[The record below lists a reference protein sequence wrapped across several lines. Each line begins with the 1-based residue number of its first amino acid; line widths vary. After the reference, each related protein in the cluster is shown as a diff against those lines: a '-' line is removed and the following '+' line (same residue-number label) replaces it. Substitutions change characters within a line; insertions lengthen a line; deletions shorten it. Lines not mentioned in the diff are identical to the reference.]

1 MTKAGSQY
9 NSITKVDS
17 NNPAVQ
23 KSPSNY
29 NSIKGDTK
37 ANVQLKVQP
46 ITINKV
52 QPTNN
57 LNTTM
62 NNQGNVTPNQHPD
75 EDDNLINE
83 EILRNTKNQKDD
95 EMYEG
100 GEEDGVSDANENY
113 RVGNDDKELEG
124 D

>member
-1 MTKAGSQY
+1 
-9 NSITKVDS
+9 
-17 NNPAVQ
+17 
-23 KSPSNY
+23 
-29 NSIKGDTK
+29 
-37 ANVQLKVQP
+37 
-46 ITINKV
+46 
-52 QPTNN
+52 
-57 LNTTM
+57 M